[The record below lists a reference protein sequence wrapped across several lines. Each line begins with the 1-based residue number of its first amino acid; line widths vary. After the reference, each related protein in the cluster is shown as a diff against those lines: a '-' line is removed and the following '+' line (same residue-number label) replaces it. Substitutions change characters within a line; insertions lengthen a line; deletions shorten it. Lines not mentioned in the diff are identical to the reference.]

1 MKIALAQLNYHVG
14 NLEYNTQKI
23 IAAIHQAKNKNAEI
37 IVFAEL
43 ALCGYPPLDLLEFD
57 EFIDHCEKSILE
69 IAHACIG
76 IKAIVGAPSRNKNKY
91 GKTLFNSAYVLNN
104 GKIADIYH
112 KGLLPNYDVF
122 DEFRYFEPA
131 TTFKCLNINYTKI
144 ALTICEDLWNT
155 GEKPMYSHSPMD
167 ALIKEQPQLMINIA
181 ASPFSATHYQERLHV
196 LKENSKK
203 YQLPLVYVNHC
214 GTQTELIFDGGSLCL
229 NANGEV
235 CKQLPFFEE
244 TIQIID
250 SENLIPIPN
259 TEINIPSKAEFHYK
273 ALVSGIKDYFQKM
286 NFKQAILGLSGGV
299 DSALVLVLA
308 TEALGAENVKAILLP
323 SQFSSDHSINDAQ
336 ELAENLGCPYEII
349 PIAPLFERV
358 EETLKPYFKN
368 LPFNIAEENIQSRLR
383 GLLLMALSNKFGYI
397 LLNTS
402 NKSELAVGY
411 GTLYGDMA
419 GGLSVIGDLYKTEV
433 YELCQYINNK
443 KEIIPENILTK
454 APSAELRPNQKDSD
468 SLPEYDILD
477 QILKLYI
484 EEKLGPEK
492 ITKKGFDVA
501 TTNKII
507 QLVNNAEYKRK
518 QFCPIL
524 RLSDKAFGLGRRMP
538 IVAKYF

>member
-14 NLEYNTQKI
+14 NLEYNTKKI
-23 IAAIHQAKNKNAEI
+23 ITAIHEAKNKHADI
-37 IVFAEL
+37 VVFAEL

-57 EFIDHCEKSILE
+57 EFIDNCEKSILE
-69 IAHACIG
+69 IAHACTDIT
-76 IKAIVGAPSRNKNKY
+76 AIVGAPSRNKNKF
-91 GKTLFNSAYVLNN
+91 GKALFNSAYVLSK
-104 GKIADIYH
+104 GKIIDIYH

-122 DEFRYFEPA
+122 DECRYFESA
-131 TTFKCLNINYTKI
+131 VNFKCLNINQTKI
-144 ALTICEDLWNT
+144 AITICEDLWNT
-155 GEKPMYSHSPMD
+155 REKPMYSFSPMD
-167 ALIKEQPQLMINIA
+167 ALIKEQPELIINIA
-181 ASPFSATHYQERLHV
+181 ASPFSAKHHEERLKI
-196 LKENSKK
+196 LKENCLK

-214 GTQTELIFDGGSLCL
+214 GTQTELIFDGGSLTL
-229 NANGEV
+229 NEKGEV
-235 CKQLPFFEE
+235 CEQLPFFNEE
-244 TIQIID
+244 IKIID
-250 SENLIPIPN
+250 AENLIPKI
-259 TEINIPSKAEFHYK
+259 EIKTPSKAELLYQ
-273 ALVSGIKDYFQKM
+273 ALVSGIKDYFHKM
-286 NFKQAILGLSGGV
+286 NFKEAVLGLSGGV
-299 DSALVLVLA
+299 DSALVLTLA
-308 TEALGAENVKAILLP
+308 ADALGAENVKAILLP
-323 SQFSSDHSINDAQ
+323 SQFSSDHSVNDAKQ
-336 ELAENLGCPYEII
+336 LAENLGCPYEII
-349 PIAPLFERV
+349 PIAPAFETV
-358 EETLKPYFKN
+358 EESLKPYFKN

-383 GLLLMALSNKFGYI
+383 GLILMAMSNKFGYI

-433 YELCQYINNK
+433 YELCQYINRD
-443 KEIIPENILTK
+443 KEIIPENILKK

-492 ITKKGFDVA
+492 IIDKGFDVA
-501 TTNKII
+501 TTNRII

-524 RLSDKAFGLGRRMP
+524 RVSDKAFGLGRRMP

>member
-23 IAAIHQAKNKNAEI
+23 IAAIQEAKNQNADI
-37 IVFAEL
+37 VVFAEL
-43 ALCGYPPLDLLEFD
+43 ALCGYPPLDLLEFE
-57 EFIDHCEKSILE
+57 EFIDNCEKSILA
-69 IAHACIG
+69 IANVCSDIT
-76 IKAIVGAPSRNKNKY
+76 AIVGAPSRNKYKF
-91 GKTLFNSAYVLNN
+91 GKALFNSAYVLSK
-104 GKIADIYH
+104 GKITDIYH

-131 TTFKCLNINYTKI
+131 ANFKCLNINDTKI

-155 GEKPMYSHSPMD
+155 GEKPMYSFSPMD
-167 ALIKEQPQLMINIA
+167 ALIKEQPQLIINIA
-181 ASPFSATHYQERLHV
+181 ASPFSTTHHNQRLKV
-196 LKENSKK
+196 LKENSLK
-203 YQLPLVYVNHC
+203 YQLPLAYVNHC
-214 GTQTELIFDGGSLCL
+214 GTQTELIFDGGSLVL
-229 NANGEV
+229 NNKGEL
-235 CKQLPFFEE
+235 CEQLPFFKEE
-244 TIQIID
+244 IRIINT
-250 SENLIPIPN
+250 ENLIAKEDI
-259 TEINIPSKAEFHYK
+259 IIPSKAELHYN
-273 ALVSGIKDYFQKM
+273 ALVTGIKDYFQKM
-286 NFKQAILGLSGGV
+286 NFKQAVLGLSGGV
-299 DSALVLVLA
+299 DSALVLALA
-308 TEALGAENVKAILLP
+308 ADALGAENVKAILLP
-323 SQFSSDHSINDAQ
+323 SQFSSDHSVNDAKQ
-336 ELAENLGCPYEII
+336 LAENLGCPYEII
-349 PIAPLFERV
+349 PITPAFETV
-358 EETLKPYFKN
+358 EGSLKPYFKN

-433 YELCQYINNK
+433 YELCQYINRD

-492 ITKKGFDVA
+492 IITKGFDVA
-501 TTNKII
+501 TTNRII

-524 RLSDKAFGLGRRMP
+524 RVSDKAFGLGRRIP

>member
-1 MKIALAQLNYHVG
+1 MKIALAQLNFHVG
-14 NLEYNTQKI
+14 NLKYNTQKI
-23 IAAIHQAKNKNAEI
+23 IAAIQDAKKQKADI
-37 IVFAEL
+37 VVFAEL
-43 ALCGYPPLDLLEFD
+43 ALCGYPPLDLLEFE
-57 EFIDHCEKSILE
+57 EFIDNCEKSIID
-69 IAHACIG
+69 IAQVSTDITAV
-76 IKAIVGAPSRNKNKY
+76 VGAPSRNKNKF
-91 GKTLFNSAYVLNN
+91 GKALFNSAFVLNN
-104 GKIADIYH
+104 GKITQIYH

-131 TTFKCLNINYTKI
+131 ANFKCLNINDIKI

-155 GEKPMYSHSPMD
+155 GENPMYSISPMD
-167 ALIKEQPQLMINIA
+167 SLINEQPQLIINIA
-181 ASPFSATHYQERLHV
+181 ASPFSATHHLERLKV
-196 LKENSKK
+196 LKENSLK
-203 YQLPLVYVNHC
+203 YQLPLVYVNQF
-214 GTQTELIFDGGSLCL
+214 GTQTELIFDGGSLIL
-229 NANGEV
+229 NNKGEL
-235 CKQLPFFEE
+235 CEQLPFFKEE
-244 TIQIID
+244 IRIID
-250 SENLIPIPN
+250 TENLIPEN
-259 TEINIPSKAEFHYK
+259 KVNIPSKAELHYH

-286 NFKQAILGLSGGV
+286 NFKQAVLGLSGGV
-299 DSALVLVLA
+299 DSALVLALA
-308 TEALGAENVKAILLP
+308 ADALGAENVKAILLP
-323 SQFSSDHSINDAQ
+323 SQFSSDHSVNDAKQ
-336 ELAENLGCPYEII
+336 LAENLGCPYEII
-349 PIAPLFERV
+349 PIAPAFESI
-358 EETLKPYFKN
+358 EESLKPYFKN

-433 YELCQYINNK
+433 YELCQYINRD

-492 ITKKGFDVA
+492 IIAKGFDVA
-501 TTNKII
+501 TTNRII

-524 RLSDKAFGLGRRMP
+524 RVSDKAFGLGRRIP

>member
-1 MKIALAQLNYHVG
+1 MKIALAQLNFHVG
-14 NLEYNTQKI
+14 NLAYNSHKI
-23 IAAIHQAKNKNAEI
+23 IAAINHAKQAGAEI
-37 IVFAEL
+37 VVFAEL

-57 EFIDHCEKSILE
+57 EFINNCEKSILE
-69 IAHACIG
+69 IAHTCID
-76 IKAIVGAPSRNKNKY
+76 ITAIVGAPSRNKKPY
-91 GKTLFNSAYVLNN
+91 GKALFNSAYVLNN
-104 GKIADIYH
+104 GKIIDIYH

-131 TTFKCLNINYTKI
+131 TNFHCLNINHTKI

-155 GEKPMYSHSPMD
+155 GETPMYSYSPMNS
-167 ALIKEQPQLMINIA
+167 LIKEQPQLIINIA
-181 ASPFSATHYQERLHV
+181 ASPFSATHHRERLQV
-196 LKENSKK
+196 LKENSQK

-214 GTQTELIFDGGSLCL
+214 GTQTELIFDGGSLVL
-229 NANGEV
+229 NANGDI

-250 SENLIPIPN
+250 SENLIPN
-259 TEINIPSKAEFHYK
+259 TEISIPTKAELYYK
-273 ALVSGIKDYFQKM
+273 ALISGIKDYFQKM

-308 TEALGAENVKAILLP
+308 AEALGAENVKAILLP
-323 SQFSSDHSINDAQ
+323 SPFSSDHSISDARQ
-336 ELAENLGCPYEII
+336 LAENLGCPYEII
-349 PIAPLFERV
+349 PITPSFERV
-358 EETLKPYFKN
+358 QESLKPYFKN

-383 GLLLMALSNKFGYI
+383 GVILMALSNKFGYI

-433 YELCQYINNK
+433 YELCHYINRE
-443 KEIIPENILTK
+443 KEIIPNNILAK

-477 QILKLYI
+477 EILKLYI

-492 ITKKGFDVA
+492 IIKKGFDVA
-501 TTNKII
+501 TTNRII

-524 RLSDKAFGLGRRMP
+524 RVSDKAFGLGRRMP

>member
-14 NLEYNTQKI
+14 NLQYNTQKI
-23 IAAIHQAKNKNAEI
+23 IAAIQEAKNKQADI

-43 ALCGYPPLDLLEFD
+43 ALCGYPPLDLLEFN
-57 EFIDHCEKSILE
+57 EFIDNCEKSISE
-69 IAHACIG
+69 IAQACTDIT
-76 IKAIVGAPSRNKNKY
+76 AIVGAPARNNNNF
-91 GKTLFNSAYVLNN
+91 GKALFNSAYVLSK
-104 GKIADIYH
+104 GKTVDIYH

-122 DEFRYFEPA
+122 DECRYFESSSN
-131 TTFKCLNINYTKI
+131 FKCLNINQTKI

-155 GEKPMYSHSPMD
+155 GEKPMYSFSPMD
-167 ALIKEQPQLMINIA
+167 VLIKEQPLLIINIA
-181 ASPFSATHYQERLHV
+181 ASPFSTTHHQKRLKV
-196 LKENSKK
+196 LKENCEK

-214 GTQTELIFDGGSLCL
+214 GTQTELIFDGASLAL
-229 NANGEV
+229 NNKGEL
-235 CKQLPFFEE
+235 CEQLPFFKEE
-244 TIQIID
+244 IRIID
-250 SENLIPIPN
+250 TEILIPK
-259 TEINIPSKAEFHYK
+259 EYINIPSKEELLYQ
-273 ALVSGIKDYFQKM
+273 ALVSGIKDYFHKM

-308 TEALGAENVKAILLP
+308 ANALGAENVKAILLP
-323 SQFSSDHSINDAQ
+323 SQFSSDHSVNDAKQ
-336 ELAENLGCPYEII
+336 LAENLGCPYEII
-349 PIAPLFERV
+349 PIAPAFETV
-358 EETLKPYFKN
+358 EESLKPYFKN

-383 GLLLMALSNKFGYI
+383 GLILMALSNKFGYI

-433 YELCQYINNK
+433 YELCQYINRD

-492 ITKKGFDVA
+492 IITKGFDVA
-501 TTNKII
+501 TTNRII

-524 RLSDKAFGLGRRMP
+524 RISDKAFGLGRRIP

>member
-23 IAAIHQAKNKNAEI
+23 IAAINQAKNKNAEI
-37 IVFAEL
+37 VVFAEL

-57 EFIDHCEKSILE
+57 EFIDNCEKSILE
-69 IAHACIG
+69 IAHACKDIT
-76 IKAIVGAPSRNKNKY
+76 AIVGAPSRNKNKY
-91 GKTLFNSAYVLNN
+91 GKALFNSAYVLNN
-104 GKIADIYH
+104 GKISDIYH

-131 TTFKCLNINYTKI
+131 ATFKCLNINHTKI

-155 GEKPMYSHSPMD
+155 GEKPMYSYSPMD

-181 ASPFSATHYQERLHV
+181 ASPFSATHHQERLHV

-214 GTQTELIFDGGSLCL
+214 GTQTELIFDGGSLVL

-235 CKQLPFFEE
+235 CDQLPFFEE
-244 TIQIID
+244 TIRIIETD
-250 SENLIPIPN
+250 NLHPKS
-259 TEINIPSKAEFHYK
+259 EINIPSKAELHYK

-308 TEALGAENVKAILLP
+308 TEALGAEKVKAILLP
-323 SQFSSDHSINDAQ
+323 SQFSSDHSINDARQ
-336 ELAENLGCPYEII
+336 LAENLGCPYEII
-349 PIAPLFERV
+349 PIAPSFERV
-358 EETLKPYFKN
+358 EESLKPYFKN

-443 KEIIPENILTK
+443 KEIIPDNILTK

-492 ITKKGFDVA
+492 IIKKGFDVA

-524 RLSDKAFGLGRRMP
+524 RVSDKAFGLGRRMP

>member
-14 NLEYNTQKI
+14 NIEYNTQKI
-23 IAAIHQAKNKNAEI
+23 IAAIEDAKNQKAEI
-37 IVFAEL
+37 VVFAEL
-43 ALCGYPPLDLLEFD
+43 ALCGYPPLDLLEFE
-57 EFIDHCEKSILE
+57 EFISNCENAILT
-69 IAHACIG
+69 IARACNNIT
-76 IKAIVGAPSRNKNKY
+76 AIVGAPSRNNKKF
-91 GKTLFNSAYVLNN
+91 GKALYNSAFVLSN
-104 GKIADIYH
+104 GKIIEIYH
-112 KGLLPNYDVF
+112 KALLPNYDVF
-122 DEFRYFEPA
+122 DEFRYFEPSVN
-131 TTFKCLNINYTKI
+131 FQCLNINQTKI
-144 ALTICEDLWNT
+144 ALTICEDLWNI
-155 GEKPMYSHSPMD
+155 GENPMYPFSPMD
-167 ALIKEQPQLMINIA
+167 VLIKEQPQLIINIA
-181 ASPFSATHYQERLHV
+181 ASPFSDTHHQERLKI
-196 LKENSKK
+196 LKENSLK
-203 YQLPLVYVNHC
+203 YQLPIAYVNHC
-214 GTQTELIFDGGSLCL
+214 GTQTELIFDGGSLIL
-229 NANGEV
+229 NSNGEV
-235 CKQLPFFEE
+235 CEQLPFFDEE
-244 TIQIID
+244 IRIID
-250 SENLIPIPN
+250 TENLIPLN
-259 TEINIPSKAEFHYK
+259 KSNIPYKAELLYK
-273 ALVSGIKDYFQKM
+273 AIVSGIKDYFQKM

-323 SQFSSDHSINDAQ
+323 SQFSSDHSINDAKQ
-336 ELAENLGCPYEII
+336 LAENLNCPYEII
-349 PIAPLFERV
+349 PITAAYKSV
-358 EETLKPYFKN
+358 EESLQPYFKN

-433 YELCQYINNK
+433 YELCQYINRE
-443 KEIIPENILTK
+443 KEIIPKNILLK

-492 ITKKGFDVA
+492 IIAKGFDVA
-501 TTNKII
+501 TTNRII
-507 QLVNNAEYKRK
+507 QLVNIAEYKRK

-524 RLSDKAFGLGRRMP
+524 RVSDKAFGLGRRIP

>member
-1 MKIALAQLNYHVG
+1 MNIALAQLNFHVG
-14 NLEYNTQKI
+14 NLAYNSHKI
-23 IAAIHQAKNKNAEI
+23 IAAINHAKQAGAEI
-37 IVFAEL
+37 VVFAEL

-57 EFIDHCEKSILE
+57 EFINNCEKSIIE
-69 IAHACIG
+69 IARACKDIT
-76 IKAIVGAPSRNKNKY
+76 AIVGAPSRNKKPY
-91 GKTLFNSAYVLNN
+91 GKALFNSAYVLNN
-104 GKIADIYH
+104 GEIIDIYH

-131 TTFKCLNINYTKI
+131 TNFHCLNINHTKI

-155 GEKPMYSHSPMD
+155 GKKTLYSYTPMD
-167 ALIKEQPQLMINIA
+167 SLIKEKPQIIINIA
-181 ASPFSATHYQERLHV
+181 ASPFSATHHQERLQV

-203 YQLPLVYVNHC
+203 YQIPLVYVNHI
-214 GTQTELIFDGGSLCL
+214 GTQTELIFDGGSLVL
-229 NANGEV
+229 NANGDV

-244 TIQIID
+244 TIHIINTK
-250 SENLIPIPN
+250 NLNPN
-259 TEINIPSKAEFHYK
+259 TEINTPSKSELQYK
-273 ALVSGIKDYFQKM
+273 ALILGIKDYFQKM

-308 TEALGAENVKAILLP
+308 VKALGPQNVKAILMP
-323 SQFSSDHSINDAQ
+323 SLFSSDHSINDARQ
-336 ELAENLGCPYEII
+336 LAENLGCPYEII
-349 PIAPLFERV
+349 PITPSFERV
-358 EETLKPYFKN
+358 QESLKPYFNN

-383 GLLLMALSNKFGYI
+383 GVILMALSNKFGYI

-433 YELCQYINNK
+433 YELCHYINRE
-443 KEIIPENILTK
+443 KEIIPNNILAK

-477 QILKLYI
+477 EILKLYI

-492 ITKKGFDVA
+492 IIKKSFDVA
-501 TTNKII
+501 TTNRII

-524 RLSDKAFGLGRRMP
+524 RVSDKAFGLGRRMP